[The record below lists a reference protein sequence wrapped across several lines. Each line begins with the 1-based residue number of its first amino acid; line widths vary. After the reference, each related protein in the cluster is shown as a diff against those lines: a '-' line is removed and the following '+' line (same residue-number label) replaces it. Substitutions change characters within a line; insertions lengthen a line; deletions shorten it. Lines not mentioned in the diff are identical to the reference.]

1 MGVLPDMAAKS
12 MLIDLGV
19 LSVPPPPPQAVN
31 AATLA
36 AAMAVR
42 M

>member
-19 LSVPPPPPQAVN
+19 LSVPPPQAVN